1 MLQSVASEFLNSND
15 VLSVKSQEENIND
28 DEKPVAVRLLT

>member
-15 VLSVKSQEENIND
+15 VLSVKSQEENID